1 MPNITAARPVAGQPI
16 ETAWGDQVH
25 DAIEAGI
32 DIERGEVTSGTLA
45 SPFAVINVIMA
56 RAMTTP
62 YQVSVTAQVLNG
74 VAQVPILA
82 IAIAGG
88 QAFDIYVSY
97 ASGANISI
105 PVTVQWVAFGRYA

>member
-25 DAIEAGI
+25 DAIEADI
-32 DIERGEVTSGTLA
+32 DIERGEVTSGTLV
-45 SPFAVINVIMA
+45 SPFAVINVVMA
-56 RAMTTP
+56 RAMTIP
-62 YQVSVTAQVLNG
+62 YQVSLTANVLNG

-82 IAIAGG
+82 IAMSGA
-88 QAFDIYVSY
+88 QTFDIYVSY